1 MKQETTIKTL
11 DDIEFPKILY
21 KYRDWNNEYNKRFIT
36 EREVFMASPNQ
47 FEDKLDCKS
56 PVRYD
61 LMTAEQAKVVY
72 TRISNYDEN
81 LSRQQKRKRVRELL
95 NKKDYLNPEMNENY
109 QKIYFKGYFERLGI
123 LSLTAENCLDAM
135 WEKYAEN
142 HSGFCVGYNSRILFN
157 FLGGGGKVE
166 YPNELPILLPDPI
179 MSREEMRWKQVYFKE
194 KKWKFEKEYRTQKF
208 WEHPASISDRQ
219 ISLPKEAFNCIILG
233 KNMNESDRKEII
245 DAIKSKIGNIEI
257 KEHKNVC
264 QQSTVVKN
272 K

>member
-1 MKQETTIKTL
+1 MKQETTLKTL

-21 KYRDWNNEYNKRFIT
+21 KYRNWNDKYNKRFIN

-61 LMTAEQAKVVY
+61 LMTHEQAKVVY
-72 TRISNYDEN
+72 TRISNLDEN

-95 NKKDYLNPEMNENY
+95 NKKDYLNPEFNENY

-123 LSLTAENCLDAM
+123 LSLTAVNCLDSM
-135 WEKYAEN
+135 WEKYADN
-142 HSGFCVGYNSRILFN
+142 HSGFCVGYNSRILLN

-166 YPNELPILLPDPI
+166 YPDELPILLPDPI

-194 KKWKFEKEYRTQKF
+194 KKWEFEQEYRTQKF
-208 WEHPASISDRQ
+208 WEFPATISDRQ
-219 ISLPKEAFNCIILG
+219 IALPKEAFNCVILG
-233 KNMNESDRKEII
+233 KNMSETDRTEII
-245 DAIKSKIGNIEI
+245 DSIKKNIGNIEI
-257 KEHKNVC
+257 KEQKNVC
-264 QQSTVVKN
+264 
-272 K
+272 

>member
-1 MKQETTIKTL
+1 MKQKTTLKTL

-21 KYRDWNNEYNKRFIT
+21 KYRNWNDKFNKRFIN

-61 LMTAEQAKVVY
+61 LMTHEQAKVVY
-72 TRISNYDEN
+72 TRISNLDEN
-81 LSRQQKRKRVRELL
+81 LTRQQKRKRVRELL
-95 NKKDYLNPEMNENY
+95 NKKDYLNPEFNENY

-123 LSLTAENCLDAM
+123 LSLTAENCLDSM
-135 WEKYAEN
+135 WEKYADN

-166 YPNELPILLPDPI
+166 YPDELPILLPDPI

-194 KKWKFEKEYRTQKF
+194 KKWEFEQEYRTQKF
-208 WEHPASISDRQ
+208 WEFPATISDRQ
-219 ISLPKEAFNCIILG
+219 ITLPKEAFNCVILG
-233 KNMNESDRKEII
+233 KNMSESDKTEII
-245 DAIKSKIGNIEI
+245 DSIKTNIGNIDI
-257 KEHKNVC
+257 KEQKNVC
-264 QQSTVVKN
+264 
-272 K
+272 